1 MDKVEF
7 GKRLKLLRTKA
18 NYTQEKLEQFAS
30 LPAQEQEI
38 PYQLRNG
45 L

>member
-1 MDKVEF
+1 MR
-7 GKRLKLLRTKA
+7 GKNVIEVQKLYA
-18 NYTQEKLEQFAS
+18 GDIEQLAS